1 VCVCATLS
9 AGVKQ
14 AIVLLNQGVM
24 FSVATPLC
32 QAAVYMLE
40 EANKP
45 YEGHATYVLALH
57 PRCVVLRYPVHVV
70 AFVLQLLCVVEGHL
84 PVQAR

>member
-1 VCVCATLS
+1 MS
-9 AGVKQ
+9 AVKQ

-45 YEGHATYVLALH
+45 YEGHATYVLAHH
-57 PRCVVLRYPVHVV
+57 PRCVLLRYPVHVV
-70 AFVLQLLCVVEGHL
+70 IRPALVLQLLCVVEGHL